1 MGRRPLDGVPPA
13 RSRAHRPGV
22 AFPARILVV
31 EDDSDLRRSLA
42 EALEDEGCEVACA
55 KDGQDALRQLDG
67 PAPQAILLDL
77 TMPGMDGWT
86 FRSRQ
91 RSDPRLARIPTV
103 VISAAFAGD
112 PRGVAAALAP
122 DAFLPKPFDLGSLID
137 ALKRVC

>member
-1 MGRRPLDGVPPA
+1 MRVA
-13 RSRAHRPGV
+13 V

-42 EALEDEGCEVACA
+42 EVLEDEGCEVACA
-55 KDGQDALRQLDG
+55 TDGVDALRQLEG
-67 PAPQAILLDL
+67 RAAPAAILLDL

-91 RSDPRLARIPTV
+91 RSDPRLAAIPTV
-103 VISAAFAGD
+103 VISAAYGSD
-112 PRGVAAALAP
+112 PRNVAELAP
-122 DAFLPKPFDLGSLID
+122 AAFLSKPFDLGTLID

>member
-1 MGRRPLDGVPPA
+1 M
-13 RSRAHRPGV
+13 

-31 EDDSDLRRSLA
+31 EDDTDLRRSLA
-42 EALEDEGCEVACA
+42 EVLEDEGCEVSCA
-55 KDGQDALRQLDG
+55 RDGEEALQHLERSE
-67 PAPQAILLDL
+67 APGAILLDL

-91 RSDPRLARIPTV
+91 RSDPRLSRIPTV

-112 PRGVAAALAP
+112 PSGVEALAP
-122 DAFLPKPFDLGSLID
+122 DAFLPKPFDLGSLLD

>member
-1 MGRRPLDGVPPA
+1 MPIV
-13 RSRAHRPGV
+13 RATV

-42 EALEDEGCEVACA
+42 EVLEDEGCEVTCA
-55 KDGQDALRQLDG
+55 RDGQDALRQLAESA
-67 PAPQAILLDL
+67 APHAILLDL

-91 RSDPRLARIPTV
+91 RSDPRLAAIPTV
-103 VISAAFAGD
+103 VISAAHASDAGA
-112 PRGVAAALAP
+112 VAALAP
-122 DAFLPKPFDLGSLID
+122 AAFLSKPFDVGSLID

>member
-1 MGRRPLDGVPPA
+1 
-13 RSRAHRPGV
+13 
-22 AFPARILVV
+22 V

-55 KDGQDALRQLDG
+55 KDGADALRQLARST
-67 PAPQAILLDL
+67 APEAILLDL

-86 FRSRQ
+86 FRSHQ

-112 PRGVAAALAP
+112 TREVADLAP
-122 DAFLPKPFDLGSLID
+122 AAFLAKPFDLGSLLD